1 MPFNELQRRDSWPPT
16 ILRISDDDA
25 DEINPIDEDPFSYFL
40 TSPDDLDDDEDLSAG
55 IESATKPTQVR
66 EVSPSSL
73 QRSSL
78 PFEDD
83 DIDEEFFLAS
93 PFSLRDPSSD
103 GRESRAAQRHDS
115 LTGLTGLGISLP
127 QLLRSNRGRPTVRLT
142 PPSRGGR
149 GRGQTRSLS
158 ARRPHA
164 WRVPSPDLG
173 SIIEEKEC
181 EEDGQIES
189 EINKKEDLSMSAPMP
204 SEIEKAKKPKKP
216 KKRVHWAF

>member
-16 ILRISDDDA
+16 ILRIHEEDA
-25 DEINPIDEDPFSYFL
+25 DEINPIDLDPFSYFL
-40 TSPDDLDDDEDLSAG
+40 TSPDELDDDEDLSAG

-73 QRSSL
+73 QRSPR

-83 DIDEEFFLAS
+83 DDDDDEFFLAM
-93 PFSLRDPSSD
+93 PFIIKDPTSE
-103 GRESRAAQRHDS
+103 GRKSRAAKRAD
-115 LTGLTGLGISLP
+115 GLTGLGISLP
-127 QLLRSNRGRPTVRLT
+127 KHLRSSRGRPAVRLA
-142 PPSRGGR
+142 PSSRSGR

-158 ARRPHA
+158 ARRPHS

-173 SIIEEKEC
+173 SIMEEKEREEEC
-181 EEDGQIES
+181 ENES
-189 EINKKEDLSMSAPMP
+189 KIKKKGELSMGAPKP
-204 SEIEKAKKPKKP
+204 SEMAKAKS